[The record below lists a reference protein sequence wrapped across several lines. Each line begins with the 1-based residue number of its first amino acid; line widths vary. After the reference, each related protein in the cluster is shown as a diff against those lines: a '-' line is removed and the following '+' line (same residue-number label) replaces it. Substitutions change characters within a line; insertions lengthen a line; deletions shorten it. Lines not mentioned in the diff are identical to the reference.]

1 MEDFVIMSVKN
12 FSHICTKLSKLE
24 GYGKFY
30 VFWFFFFFFFSL
42 QMYNNKT
49 NSLITVC
56 A

>member
-30 VFWFFFFFFFSL
+30 VFWFVFFFFFPFH
-42 QMYNNKT
+42 MYNSNT
-49 NSLITVC
+49 NRLITVG